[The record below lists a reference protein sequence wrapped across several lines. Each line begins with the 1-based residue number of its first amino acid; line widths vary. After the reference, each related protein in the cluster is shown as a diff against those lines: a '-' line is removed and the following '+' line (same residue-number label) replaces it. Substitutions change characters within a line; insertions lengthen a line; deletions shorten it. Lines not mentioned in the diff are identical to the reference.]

1 MAQGTKKRKSI
12 ILRLTLLA
20 FAVYTI
26 ISMSQMEM
34 ELVESHK
41 RLTDLENQTT
51 QQKLKNQ
58 ELLQL
63 LENGSEKD
71 FIERAARDRL
81 GYVYADEQVY
91 TDMSGM
97 AGS

>member
-1 MAQGTKKRKSI
+1 MARQPRKRKSI

-26 ISMSQMEM
+26 VSMSQMEM

-41 RLTDLENQTT
+41 KLTDLQNQTT